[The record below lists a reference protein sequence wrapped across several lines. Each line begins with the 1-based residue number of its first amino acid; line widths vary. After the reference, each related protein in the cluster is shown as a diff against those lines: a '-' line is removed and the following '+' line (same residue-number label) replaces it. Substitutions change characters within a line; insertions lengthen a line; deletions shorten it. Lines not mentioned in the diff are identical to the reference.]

1 MVQLYISACCF
12 CVQLNHLHTGTL
24 EAQIQRWYDVTSQE
38 ITVFIFCAHSR
49 SNIVVVLGPLFV
61 WQLWF
66 VTSHWYLAL
75 HLGGLAE
82 WAVLVWY
89 ISWPEV
95 AAAGRAVQWLL
106 LTCIFCC
113 CSSRF
118 TDSKKY
124 EDDFMDCFQL
134 HERRSGEICN
144 ACVLLV
150 KRWKK
155 LPAGSERNWRHV
167 SVVTVVTVMISSVVS
182 FTSTS
187 S

>member
-1 MVQLYISACCF
+1 VDHFYLVEVTHEIYCVNFYFVLFAIGFRENPCNTCF
-12 CVQLNHLHTGTL
+12 SNFHS
-24 EAQIQRWYDVTSQE
+24 DPS
-38 ITVFIFCAHSR
+38 ITV
-49 SNIVVVLGPLFV
+49 NIVME
-61 WQLWF
+61 
-66 VTSHWYLAL
+66 TSFY
-75 HLGGLAE
+75 
-82 WAVLVWY
+82 
-89 ISWPEV
+89 
-95 AAAGRAVQWLL
+95 
-106 LTCIFCC
+106 C

-167 SVVTVVTVMISSVVS
+167 SIVLIITLSISSALASSS
-182 FTSTS
+182 FALILLNRMLVID
-187 S
+187 

>member
-1 MVQLYISACCF
+1 MFFY
-12 CVQLNHLHTGTL
+12 
-24 EAQIQRWYDVTSQE
+24 
-38 ITVFIFCAHSR
+38 
-49 SNIVVVLGPLFV
+49 
-61 WQLWF
+61 
-66 VTSHWYLAL
+66 
-75 HLGGLAE
+75 
-82 WAVLVWY
+82 
-89 ISWPEV
+89 
-95 AAAGRAVQWLL
+95 
-106 LTCIFCC
+106 C

-167 SVVTVVTVMISSVVS
+167 SVVIITLLIGSVLASASLPLCLADVHAIVC
-182 FTSTS
+182 ST
-187 S
+187 

>member
-1 MVQLYISACCF
+1 MFFY
-12 CVQLNHLHTGTL
+12 
-24 EAQIQRWYDVTSQE
+24 
-38 ITVFIFCAHSR
+38 
-49 SNIVVVLGPLFV
+49 
-61 WQLWF
+61 
-66 VTSHWYLAL
+66 
-75 HLGGLAE
+75 
-82 WAVLVWY
+82 
-89 ISWPEV
+89 
-95 AAAGRAVQWLL
+95 
-106 LTCIFCC
+106 C

-167 SVVTVVTVMISSVVS
+167 SVVLIITLENQFCLSPLEHMHLYLCALQMYREL
-182 FTSTS
+182 F
-187 S
+187 